1 MLRQCWIRR
10 ITIWGRRIWMR
21 SSKSLRHFFY
31 YFIIIILFFLEL
43 QYVRERER
51 EIWIVWWVK
60 SEGRENERYLDK
72 IVKKSGER
80 KQGTKEGRRRSW
92 NGMNLW
98 VRSNTSMWT
107 IKWEWVIGSGPMNPW
122 TLSHS
127 LSVANNHVEPVRES
141 GKFFFEKVELCTG
154 KAAILVSLIRR

>member
-1 MLRQCWIRR
+1 MNKYYNLYKIMKIRGHCVNVKAMLNTQNNNLGKENMNEKQQEFE
-10 ITIWGRRIWMR
+10 TFF
-21 SSKSLRHFFY
+21 LLFY
-31 YFIIIILFFLEL
+31 YYYYYYFFG
-43 QYVRERER
+43 VTVRKRERER

-107 IKWEWVIGSGPMNPW
+107 IK
-122 TLSHS
+122 
-127 LSVANNHVEPVRES
+127 
-141 GKFFFEKVELCTG
+141 
-154 KAAILVSLIRR
+154 